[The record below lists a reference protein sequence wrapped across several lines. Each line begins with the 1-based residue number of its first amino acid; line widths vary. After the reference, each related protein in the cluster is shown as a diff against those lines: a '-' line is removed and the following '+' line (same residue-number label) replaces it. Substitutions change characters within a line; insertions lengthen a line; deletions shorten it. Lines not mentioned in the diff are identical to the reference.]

1 MDTRA
6 RVLALLQE
14 GKTKADIARELK
26 ISKPAIG
33 KHEQKL
39 IELGE
44 WRRPGEAQPK
54 AKEGQ
59 GKASQTAPPSQP
71 AAQAK
76 TNRRPPP
83 PGPHGTAFKKG
94 NPGGPGGPNGNDHA
108 VTHGAHETI
117 FAGALDADELAVY
130 LGIDTG
136 VSAQIEEE
144 IRLLTIRELR
154 MMNRIHKLRL
164 AGDMTIVEQTEE
176 DHGAEVG
183 EEDGKLKA
191 KGKTKRSWKS
201 MGTLGQIQSI
211 EAELTRVQ
219 EKKSRLLAVK
229 IDVEKGKPPE
239 EGEKDTFMAAL
250 NATAE
255 DVWASQEETDQ
266 AEGDG

>member
-1 MDTRA
+1 VRMDTRA
-6 RVLALLQE
+6 RVLALLRE
-14 GKTKADIARELK
+14 GKTKADIARKLE
-26 ISKPAIG
+26 ISKPAVG

-44 WRRPGEAQPK
+44 WHRPGEDQPK
-54 AKEGQ
+54 AKEGK
-59 GKASQTAPPSQP
+59 GRASQTAPPSHP
-71 AAQAK
+71 TAQAK

-130 LGIDTG
+130 LGINTG

-154 MMNRIHKLRL
+154 MMNRIHRLRL

-176 DHGAEVG
+176 ENGG
-183 EEDGKLKA
+183 SEDGEGKA
-191 KGKTKRSWKS
+191 TPKTKRSWKS
-201 MGTLGQIQSI
+201 MGTLGQIQSV
-211 EAELTRVQ
+211 ESELTKVQ
-219 EKKSRLLAVK
+219 EKKTRFLALK
-229 IDVEKGKPPE
+229 SDAEKGAPTDRELVINVGIP
-239 EGEKDTFMAAL
+239 GVTDDDT
-250 NATAE
+250 
-255 DVWASQEETDQ
+255 
-266 AEGDG
+266 